1 MRLTHR
7 IALLGLLTLPAFAL
21 ADATLSEHE
30 QNQQMKEQMR
40 NDAARLDEHYKP
52 NTPSSPSRPATPDW
66 KALEEADAAANN
78 AEWRARQE
86 YYDER
91 VRQIHWQAEQQRLAD
106 ERRKVREAAEAAERA
121 RQQVEGQQ
129 RYELDLARARQ
140 GDVQS
145 ALRAA
150 EWMAYFPEERDPL
163 LMLAG
168 DYGRREAWIT
178 GALLSRRR
186 SADFL
191 SRLRLDRRDHGLA
204 YAESAVIALDHDKR
218 LPAAALDLRDRI
230 VILTADP
237 PYEPW
242 FIEKPLWMA
251 TLYAAFIA
259 EPSPVGIAAAVNYQR
274 AAMEDRE
281 NTGVGALLYAA
292 SRSRGSRLAKE
303 PALTPALEIEL
314 WRKACS
320 GTKGAIAQLAC
331 VKAAFLA
338 GETGPTLR
346 LSLAKA
352 AKLAAKDQASDWL
365 ERFSRE
371 RYSSQRRGVL
381 IQDYVDAT
389 PLELLRLES
398 LARIAIA
405 AARNPALPAETRAL
419 AASLAAESWS
429 AVAWQRRGLGDEDEA
444 FHLASFLRARVQLL
458 QALETGELDAMK
470 WEKDAAKKLLVSQLL
485 VLRADLWG
493 SDPRWT
499 DQWLR
504 VRAADYM
511 TREKL
516 ELHESKLGARLLR
529 EAAGTSGR

>member
-52 NTPSSPSRPATPDW
+52 NTPSRPSRPATPDW

-129 RYELDLARARQ
+129 RYEEDKARAWR
-140 GDVQS
+140 GDVNS

-150 EWMAYFPEERDPL
+150 EWMAFFPEERDPL

-168 DYGRREAWIT
+168 DYGRREAWIA

-191 SRLRLDRRDHGLA
+191 SRIRTNRRDHGLA
-204 YAESAVIALDHDKR
+204 YAESAVNALDHDNR

-242 FIEKPLWMA
+242 FIEQPLLLA

-274 AAMEDRE
+274 AATEDRG

-320 GTKGAIAQLAC
+320 GTKGEIAQLAC

-338 GETGPTLR
+338 GETGPALR
-346 LSLAKA
+346 TSLAQA
-352 AKLAAKDQASDWL
+352 AKLGGDDQASDL
-365 ERFSRE
+365 LTAFSRGLE
-371 RYSSQRRGVL
+371 PGRRKGAPTRDREEVE
-381 IQDYVDAT
+381 
-389 PLELLRLES
+389 PLEILRLES

-405 AARNPALPAETRAL
+405 AARNPALPAETRAYG
-419 AASLAAESWS
+419 ASLAAESWG
-429 AVAWQRRGLGDEDEA
+429 AVAWQRGIIGAEDAA
-444 FHLASFLRARVQLL
+444 FRKASAVRARIQLL
-458 QALETGELDAMK
+458 QALESGELDALE
-470 WEKDAAKKLLVSQLL
+470 WEEDAVMNLLRRRLIAEE
-485 VLRADLWG
+485 ADYWG
-493 SDPRWT
+493 NDPGRIDEWF
-499 DQWLR
+499 R
-504 VRAADYM
+504 VRALEYM
-511 TREKL
+511 SREKMEPYHTKIGSL
-516 ELHESKLGARLLR
+516 ILKQD
-529 EAAGTSGR
+529 AGTSGR